1 MYSIRPT
8 IHGRSADRVRMF
20 FPATEGAWMPLC
32 SRMGVPFSV

>member
-20 FPATEGAWMPLC
+20 FPATERRLGSHL
-32 SRMGVPFSV
+32 